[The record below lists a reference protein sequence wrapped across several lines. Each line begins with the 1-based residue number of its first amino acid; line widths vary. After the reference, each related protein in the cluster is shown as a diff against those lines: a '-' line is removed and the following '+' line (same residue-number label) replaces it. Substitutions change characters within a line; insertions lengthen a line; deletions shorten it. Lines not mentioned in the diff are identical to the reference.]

1 MLTQFYLSLY
11 IHQMKRILVLI
22 IVLLTAIVTMAYLY
36 FTGLKAD
43 KKNNDNALYAAAS
56 GSAFIFAFQNEKSVL
71 DILSSQTLLKEII
84 GEEKSEQLLIL
95 HEYLLSKPAISA
107 LADKQNIY
115 VGLYPGADH
124 RIDFLYSTELNAGSG
139 SVQLM
144 NALKS
149 AAISTIPD
157 QGLSKLIL
165 ADSTV
170 FYLALKDNLLLL
182 SDASDLVRN
191 GLSAVPGEDGKFTE
205 YIESTSRLSKT
216 SLAEIY
222 INYAKL
228 PKLLQAAMPGNLSGE
243 LSVLNHQ
250 NAFASLVYNYSSEKI
265 LFNGSTQINDPA
277 SYYQLFVGSPAQKV
291 TINTIL
297 PQNTANYAIYTI
309 ADYKNWRKSL
319 NTWFN
324 SKKESGKINK
334 IINHINAKY
343 HLDPEQTF
351 PKYFKNQFITFQLS
365 TAEKIGAIELTNGD
379 KLKQLLLDLSSDYS
393 DDIKAF
399 YESDLLYCYFGE
411 PFKKFRTPYYTIID
425 NYMVFANNA
434 STMQSFLNS
443 YKRNRLL
450 ISNTDYIYSVGQL
463 PNTSGITFFINFK
476 NSSDLLLQNVY
487 LPYYR
492 HITGQKGLKDYSSF
506 IYQLSAEQGKF
517 QTNILLNK
525 KEEAIKPDTLEIDTG
540 ALTNSPLQTN

>member
-11 IHQMKRILVLI
+11 LHQMKRILVLI
-22 IVLLTAIVTMAYLY
+22 IVLLTAIITMAYLY

-56 GSAFIFAFQNEKSVL
+56 GSAFIFAFQNEKSIL
-71 DILSSQTLLKEII
+71 DILSSQSLLKEII
-84 GEEKSEQLLIL
+84 GGEKSEQLRIL
-95 HEYLLSKPAISA
+95 YQYLLSKPAINY

-115 VGLYPGADH
+115 VSLYPGDGH
-124 RIDFLYSTELNAGSG
+124 DIDFLYSTQLNAPSG

-149 AAISTIPD
+149 AGIVPSPD
-157 QGLSKLIL
+157 QSLSKLIL

-182 SDASDLVRN
+182 SSAANLVQD
-191 GLSAVPGEDGKFTE
+191 GLSAVPGKDGKFAE

-222 INYAKL
+222 INYSKL
-228 PKLLQAAMPGNLSGE
+228 PKLLQAAMPGNLNGE

-250 NAFASLVYNYSSEKI
+250 NAFASLVYNYSAKKI
-265 LFNGSTQINDPA
+265 LFNGNTQINDQA
-277 SYYQLFVGSPAQKV
+277 SYYQLFLDFPAQKI
-291 TINTIL
+291 TINTIM
-297 PQNTANYAIYTI
+297 PQNTANYTIYTI

-319 NTWFN
+319 NTWFG
-324 SKKESGKINK
+324 SKKESGKIYK
-334 IINHINAKY
+334 IISHINTKY

-351 PKYFKNQFITFQLS
+351 PKYFKNQLITFQLS
-365 TAEKIGAIELTNGD
+365 TAEKIGALELSNGD
-379 KLKQLLLDLSSDYS
+379 KLKQLLLDLSSNYN

-399 YESDLLYCYFGE
+399 NEPDLLYCYFGE
-411 PFKKFRTPYYTIID
+411 PFKKFRKPYYTIID

-434 STMQSFLNS
+434 STVQSFLNS
-443 YKRNRLL
+443 YKSNQLL
-450 ISNTDYIYSVGQL
+450 INNTDYINSIDQL
-463 PNTSGITFFINFK
+463 PNTSGITFFVNFK

-492 HITGQKGLKDYSSF
+492 HITGEKGLKDYSSF

-525 KEEAIKPDTLEIDTG
+525 NEEALKPDSLEID
-540 ALTNSPLQTN
+540 ADSLTISPRQTN

>member
-1 MLTQFYLSLY
+1 MCECIPSFYLSLY

-22 IVLLTAIVTMAYLY
+22 IVLLTAIITMAYLY

-43 KKNNDNALYAAAS
+43 KKNNDDALYAAAS

-71 DILSSQTLLKEII
+71 DILSSQSLLKEII
-84 GEEKSEQLLIL
+84 GDKKSEQLRIL
-95 HEYLLSKPAISA
+95 YQYLLSKPAISA

-115 VGLYPGADH
+115 ISLYPGEDH
-124 RIDFLYSTELNAGSG
+124 NINFLYCTQLNAGSG
-139 SVQLM
+139 PVQLM

-149 AAISTIPD
+149 AGISASPD
-157 QGLSKLIL
+157 QSLSKLVL

-170 FYLALKDNLLLL
+170 FYFALKDNLLLL
-182 SDASDLVRN
+182 SSTVSLVRKE
-191 GLSAVPGEDGKFTE
+191 LPAVPGKDGKFTE
-205 YIESTSRLSKT
+205 YIESMSRLSKT

-222 INYAKL
+222 IDYSKL
-228 PKLLQAAMPGNLSGE
+228 PKLLKAAMPGNLNGE

-250 NAFASLVYNYSSEKI
+250 NAFASLVYNYSAKKI
-265 LFNGSTQINDPA
+265 LFNGNTKINDPA

-297 PQNTANYAIYTI
+297 PQNTANYTIYTV

-319 NTWFN
+319 NTWFS

-334 IINHINAKY
+334 IINHINAEY

-351 PKYFKNQFITFQLS
+351 PKYFKNQFLTFQLS
-365 TAEKIGAIELTNGD
+365 TAEKIGALELTNGD
-379 KLKQLLLDLSSDYS
+379 KLKQLLLDLSSNYS

-399 YESDLLYCYFGE
+399 YEPDLLYSYFGE
-411 PFKKFRTPYYTIID
+411 PFKKFRKPYYTIID

-434 STMQSFLNS
+434 STVQSFLNS
-443 YKRNRLL
+443 YKGNQLL
-450 ISNTDYIYSVGQL
+450 INNTDYINSVGQL

-476 NSSDLLLQNVY
+476 NSSDLLLKNVY

-492 HITGQKGLKDYSSF
+492 HITGEKGLKDYSSF

-517 QTNILLNK
+517 QTNILLSK
-525 KEEAIKPDTLEIDTG
+525 KEEALKPDSSAIDPDS
-540 ALTNSPLQTN
+540 LTIAP